1 MIGRPRG
8 GVVALAVALAVI
20 AFGCL
25 AAQADAFVYWS
36 IDGNFF
42 AIGRANLDGSGVDQR
57 FITGV
62 NDPGGV
68 AVDAQHVYWTNT
80 GSGTI
85 GRANLD
91 GSGVDQRFITG
102 AQVGVAVDSQHVY
115 WTNSSSDAIGRAN
128 LDGSGVDQSFIT
140 GASDPMSVAVDGQHV
155 YWANAGSGAIGRP
168 NLDGSGANQRFI
180 APANVSPVGVA
191 VDGLSQGRGPVPARV
206 RISAMH
212 AAPLKPGCA
221 VERGRDE
228 REITA
233 VSADATCRHLRLALN
248 GTIQTGGKLA
258 ASAGGTI
265 TESYRARLPR
275 GPASGGVKRQGQ
287 PRPLAGLPGPARRE
301 PRPTPAP
308 LPDHHPLQR

>member
-1 MIGRPRG
+1 MEIDFREGDLLDLPVADG
-8 GVVALAVALAVI
+8 AADLVISVFGVIFATDPAGALGEI
-20 AFGCL
+20 
-25 AAQADAFVYWS
+25 
-36 IDGNFF
+36 
-42 AIGRANLDGSGVDQR
+42 RR
-57 FITGV
+57 
-62 NDPGGV
+62 
-68 AVDAQHVYWTNT
+68 T

-91 GSGVDQRFITG
+91 GSGVDQSFITG

-140 GASDPMSVAVDGQHV
+140 GAQ
-155 YWANAGSGAIGRP
+155 
-168 NLDGSGANQRFI
+168 
-180 APANVSPVGVA
+180 VGVA

-265 TESYRARLPR
+265 TESYRGQAAARAGERRRP
-275 GPASGGVKRQGQ
+275 RQGQ

-301 PRPTPAP
+301 PRPTSAP